1 MKKES
6 YTNTYGLLD
15 GEEAVTHPAACR
27 AVAADVSEAFL
38 VVAVRSAERYLL
50 YGLVNDQTLQV
61 HTHTVHQYLAAD
73 KHFRTVITLERYNNV
88 QYIIFQPTYFC
99 NFVDDSQSVATDVE
113 NCTLML
119 VLWLLKIEQSS

>member
-15 GEEAVTHPAACR
+15 CEEAVTHPAACR

-61 HTHTVHQYLAAD
+61 HTPTVHQYLAAD
-73 KHFRTVITLERYNNV
+73 KH
-88 QYIIFQPTYFC
+88 
-99 NFVDDSQSVATDVE
+99 
-113 NCTLML
+113 
-119 VLWLLKIEQSS
+119 